1 MRTPLSPST
10 SGQWALVTG
19 GSSGIGQAFAYQL
32 AQKGF
37 DIVIVGRSSTRL
49 ELTKRAIE
57 AAAGVTVD
65 TVQLDLSH
73 DDSGDS
79 LLEAVAGR
87 NIGVYVAVAGEGT
100 PGLFWRSEVDEYLDC
115 VNLKV
120 RTNLVV
126 THALARDMRARGRG
140 HILLVT
146 STGALQGV
154 PKLASNAAA
163 EAYLLALGEALHHE
177 LKPYGVNASV
187 LLPGPTR
194 TPGLSAMVPDPKDY
208 PPGTSSPEST
218 AAQGIRLLERGK
230 VFHIAGALNRTML
243 STLSRRARTR
253 VMGKMVGS
261 LFVAEADK
269 VSSAA
274 GDAR

>member
-19 GSSGIGQAFAYQL
+19 GSSGIGQAFAHLL
-32 AQKGF
+32 ARKGF
-37 DIVIVGRSSTRL
+37 DVVIVGRNAMRL
-49 ELTKRAIE
+49 DMTKREIE
-57 AAAGVTVD
+57 AATGVSVE
-65 TVQLDLSH
+65 TVQLDLSN
-73 DDSGDS
+73 DDSGEH
-79 LLEAVAGR
+79 LLTALDGR
-87 NIGVYVAVAGEGT
+87 EIGVYVAVAGEGA
-100 PGLFWRSEVDEYLDC
+100 PGPFWRSEVEDYLAC

-126 THALARDMRARGRG
+126 THALARTMRARGRG

-154 PKLASNAAA
+154 PELASNAAA
-163 EAYLLALGEALHHE
+163 ESYLLTLGEALHHE
-177 LKPYGVNASV
+177 LKPFGVTASV
-187 LLPGPTR
+187 LLPGTTR

-243 STLSRRARTR
+243 STLPRRVRTR

-261 LFVAEADK
+261 LFAAQANKVTSTAGVA
-269 VSSAA
+269 
-274 GDAR
+274 G